1 MATDFPLLGLSGGI
15 AAGKSFVAARL
26 QALGWTVIDADAL
39 AREAVAPGSEGLR
52 EVAAA
57 FGPDCLLPDGSLDR
71 PWMAARVFS
80 DAALRA
86 RLNAILHPRIE
97 ALREAR

>member
-15 AAGKSFVAARL
+15 AAGKSFVASQLR
-26 QALGWTVIDADAL
+26 ALGWAVIDADDL

-71 PWMAARVFS
+71 PWVAGDLYSIQKIVATIQ
-80 DAALRA
+80 AK
-86 RLNAILHPRIE
+86 P
-97 ALREAR
+97 